1 MLKNVRKKRWKKKVD
16 IVWAYTMRHFR
27 NSESASAKDWNFRAM
42 SWLLKTIESWTC
54 DPFFIIKLAFTCCL
68 LVLFSEYNPM
78 KRMGSVY
85 LVKFRIEMD
94 LQSESFFWSRQ
105 EDIQHWN
112 LYILDSDNRSF
123 LTYYMQ
129 NGSWNS
135 SPTFREGC
143 RLSQKN
149 YKIWEKKLFTKL
161 CDLRRISQWGGGRGM
176 AVPCWTLLALS
187 IPFFVTHLDYV
198 GSPVMKKSKNQTV
211 LQTDLKVC
219 NFQRWLS
226 ICGNLT

>member
-161 CDLRRISQWGGGRGM
+161 CDLRRISQWGGGEGDG
-176 AVPCWTLLALS
+176 CTLLDFVS
-187 IPFFVTHLDYV
+187 IINTIFCHSLRLCWQPCNE
-198 GSPVMKKSKNQTV
+198 KEQKS
-211 LQTDLKVC
+211 DC
-219 NFQRWLS
+219 PSDWFES
-226 ICGNLT
+226 M